1 VSIEAELRVV
11 SAGARAG
18 VDPGALA
25 RRAGGPVRLLSAT
38 ASRLDALGVVP
49 GLAGELAAARR
60 ADIGEW
66 VAQLAAR
73 GVVCIARSDPAYP
86 APLLE
91 LADPPL
97 AVFASGAGAGPP
109 PAVPGRALAIVG
121 ARRAG
126 APALALARR
135 LAAFAAGSGVCV
147 VSGLALGVDAAGH
160 QGALD
165 VGGATVAV
173 LGCGPDV
180 AYPRTNAGLHRRIVE
195 TGLVLSEYPPG
206 TPPAPWRFPARNRLI
221 AALAGAVLVVE
232 ARARSGALITADHAL
247 DLGRD
252 VLAVPGWAGSPAAAG
267 TNGLLKSGA
276 GMIENEEDLAVWL
289 GLEPPSAAAPPAEDA
304 ALLDELASGP
314 AHVADLSVRVKRPA
328 HELAA
333 ALSRLEL
340 EGWVGR
346 DDTGRYLVVRVL
358 AGGGRRRSGSRPP

>member
-1 VSIEAELRVV
+1 MSAEAELRVV
-11 SAGARAG
+11 AAAARAG
-18 VDPGALA
+18 VDAGALV
-25 RRAGGPVRLLSAT
+25 RRARGAARLLQAS
-38 ASRLDALGVVP
+38 ASRLDALGVMP
-49 GLAGELAAARR
+49 GLAGELVAARR
-60 ADIGEW
+60 LDLAEF
-66 VAQLAAR
+66 VAELAGR
-73 GVVCIARSDPAYP
+73 GIVCLARSDPGYP
-86 APLLE
+86 APLRE

-97 AVFASGAGAGPP
+97 AVFAAGARAGPP
-109 PAVPGRALAIVG
+109 PVVPGRALAIVG

-165 VGGATVAV
+165 AGEPTLAV

-180 AYPRTNAGLHRRIVE
+180 AYPRTNAGLHRRILE

-221 AALAGAVLVVE
+221 AALADAVLVVE

-267 TNGLLKSGA
+267 TNGLLKAGA
-276 GMIENEEDLAVWL
+276 GMVEDEDDLAAWL
-289 GLEPPSAAAPPAEDA
+289 GLDPPSQAPPPGEDTALVEAAAT
-304 ALLDELASGP
+304 GP
-314 AHVADLSVRVKRPA
+314 AHVEELVERLGKPAD
-328 HELAA
+328 ELAA

-340 EGWVGR
+340 DGWVGR
-346 DDTGRYLVVRVL
+346 DESGRYLALRK
-358 AGGGRRRSGSRPP
+358 ARIADRG

>member
-1 VSIEAELRVV
+1 MSAEAELRVV
-11 SAGARAG
+11 AAAARAG
-18 VDPGALA
+18 VDAGALA
-25 RRAGGPVRLLSAT
+25 RRAGGAARLLSAS
-38 ASRLDALGVVP
+38 ASRLDALGVMP

-60 ADIGEW
+60 LD
-66 VAQLAAR
+66 LAGFIDNLQGR
-73 GVVCIARSDPAYP
+73 GIVCVARSDPAYP
-86 APLLE
+86 APLQE
-91 LADPPL
+91 LHDPPL
-97 AVFASGAGAGPP
+97 ALFAAGAGAGPP
-109 PAVPGRALAIVG
+109 PAVPGRALGIVG

-165 VGGATVAV
+165 AGGPTLAV

-180 AYPRTNAGLHRRIVE
+180 AYPRTNAGLHRRILE

-221 AALAGAVLVVE
+221 AALACAVLVIE

-252 VLAVPGWAGSPAAAG
+252 VLAVPGWAGSPCAAG
-267 TNGLLKSGA
+267 TNGLLKAGA
-276 GMIENEEDLAVWL
+276 GMVEDENDLAAWI
-289 GLEPPSAAAPPAEDA
+289 GLDPPSQSAPPADDA
-304 ALLDELASGP
+304 ALVEAAAAEPVHIEVLAERLGK
-314 AHVADLSVRVKRPA
+314 AAD
-328 HELAA
+328 ELAA

-340 EGWVGR
+340 DGWVGR
-346 DDTGRYLVVRVL
+346 DEAGRYFALR
-358 AGGGRRRSGSRPP
+358 ASGPAARG

>member
-1 VSIEAELRVV
+1 MSAEAELRVV
-11 SAGARAG
+11 AAAARAG
-18 VDPGALA
+18 VDAGALA
-25 RRAGGPVRLLSAT
+25 RRAGGAARLLTAS
-38 ASRLDALGVVP
+38 ASRLDALGVMP
-49 GLAGELAAARR
+49 GLAGELVAARKMDLAEFAR
-60 ADIGEW
+60 EM
-66 VAQLAAR
+66 AAR
-73 GVVCIARSDPAYP
+73 GIVCVARSDPAYP
-86 APLLE
+86 APLRE

-97 AVFASGAGAGPP
+97 AVFAAGAGAGPP
-109 PAVPGRALAIVG
+109 PRVPGRALAIVG

-126 APALALARR
+126 APALTLARR
-135 LAAFAAGSGVCV
+135 LAAFAADSGICV

-165 VGGATVAV
+165 VGGATLAV

-180 AYPRTNAGLHRRIVE
+180 AYPRTNAGLHRRILE

-267 TNGLLKSGA
+267 TNALLKAGA
-276 GMIENEEDLAVWL
+276 GMVEDEDDLAAWL
-289 GLEPPSAAAPPAEDA
+289 GLDPPSKAAPPAADSALVEAA
-304 ALLDELASGP
+304 ALGP
-314 AHVADLSVRVKRPA
+314 AHVEELAERLGKPA
-328 HELAA
+328 EEVAA

-340 EGWVGR
+340 DGWVGR
-346 DDTGRYLVVRVL
+346 DESGRYLALR
-358 AGGGRRRSGSRPP
+358 ASGPAARG

>member
-1 VSIEAELRVV
+1 M
-11 SAGARAG
+11 
-18 VDPGALA
+18 
-25 RRAGGPVRLLSAT
+25 
-38 ASRLDALGVVP
+38 VP
-49 GLAGELAAARR
+49 GLARELAAARA
-60 ADIGEW
+60 AD
-66 VAQLAAR
+66 VAEYTAELAAR
-73 GVVCIARSDPAYP
+73 GIVCVARSDPAYP
-86 APLLE
+86 APV
-91 LADPPL
+91 AR
-97 AVFASGAGAGPP
+97 AGRSAPRRLRDGRRRPGRRRSF
-109 PAVPGRALAIVG
+109 PGRALAIVG

-135 LAAFAAGSGVCV
+135 LAAFAAGAGMSV

-160 QGALD
+160 LGALD

-180 AYPRTNAGLHRRIVE
+180 AYPRTNAGVHRRILE

-221 AALAGAVLVVE
+221 AALADAVLVVE

-267 TNGLLKSGA
+267 TNGLLKAGA
-276 GMIENEEDLAVWL
+276 GMIENEDDLAAWL
-289 GLEPPSAAAPPAEDA
+289 GLDPPAKAAPPAEDA
-304 ALLDELASGP
+304 ALVEAAAAGP
-314 AHVADLSVRVKRPA
+314 AHIEELADRLARPA

-340 EGWVGR
+340 DGWIGR
-346 DDTGRYLVVRVL
+346 DEAGRYLAIRA
-358 AGGGRRRSGSRPP
+358 AGPPGRG

>member
-1 VSIEAELRVV
+1 MSTEAELRVV
-11 SAGARAG
+11 AAAARAG
-18 VDPGALA
+18 VDAGALA
-25 RRAGGPVRLLSAT
+25 RRAGGAARLLGAS
-38 ASRLDALGVVP
+38 ASRLDALGVMP
-49 GLAGELAAARR
+49 GLAGELVAARR
-60 ADIGEW
+60 LDLAEFVGEM
-66 VAQLAAR
+66 AAR
-73 GVVCIARSDPAYP
+73 GVACIARSDPAYP
-86 APLLE
+86 APLRE

-97 AVFASGAGAGPP
+97 AVFATGAGAGPP
-109 PAVPGRALAIVG
+109 PVIPARALAIVG

-165 VGGATVAV
+165 VGGPTVAV

-180 AYPRTNAGLHRRIVE
+180 AYPRTNAGLHRRILE

-221 AALAGAVLVVE
+221 AALTGAVLVVE

-267 TNGLLKSGA
+267 TNGLLKAGA
-276 GMIENEEDLAVWL
+276 GMVEDEDDLAAWL
-289 GLEPPSAAAPPAEDA
+289 GLDPPSKAAPPADDA
-304 ALLDELASGP
+304 ALVEAAATGP
-314 AHVADLSVRVKRPA
+314 AHVEELAERLGKPA
-328 HELAA
+328 AELAA

-340 EGWVGR
+340 DGWVGR
-346 DDTGRYLVVRVL
+346 DESGRYLALR
-358 AGGGRRRSGSRPP
+358 ASSRRGRG

>member
-1 VSIEAELRVV
+1 
-11 SAGARAG
+11 
-18 VDPGALA
+18 
-25 RRAGGPVRLLSAT
+25 
-38 ASRLDALGVVP
+38 
-49 GLAGELAAARR
+49 
-60 ADIGEW
+60 
-66 VAQLAAR
+66 
-73 GVVCIARSDPAYP
+73 VCVARSDPAYP

-97 AVFASGAGAGPP
+97 AVFAAGAAAGPP
-109 PAVPGRALAIVG
+109 PAIPGRALAIVG

-165 VGGATVAV
+165 AGGQTVAV

-180 AYPRTNAGLHRRIVE
+180 AYPRTNAGVHRRILE
-195 TGLVLSEYPPG
+195 TGLVLAEYPPG

-221 AALAGAVLVVE
+221 AALAVAVLVVE

-267 TNGLLKSGA
+267 TNGLLKAGA
-276 GMIENEEDLAVWL
+276 GMIENEEDLAAWL
-289 GLEPPSAAAPPAEDA
+289 GLEPPSTVAPPAADA
-304 ALLDELASGP
+304 ALIEAAAGGP
-314 AHVADLSVRVKRPA
+314 AHVEELAERLGTPA
-328 HELAA
+328 AELAA

-340 EGWVGR
+340 DGWIGR
-346 DDTGRYLVVRVL
+346 DETGRYLAIRSWP
-358 AGGGRRRSGSRPP
+358 AGHPR

>member
-1 VSIEAELRVV
+1 VSAEAELRVV
-11 SAGARAG
+11 AAAARAG

-25 RRAGGPVRLLSAT
+25 RRAGGAARLLSAP

-60 ADIGEW
+60 ADIAEY
-66 VAQLAAR
+66 VAGLAAS
-73 GVVCIARSDPAYP
+73 GIVCVARSDPAYP

-97 AVFASGAGAGPP
+97 AVLAAGAGAGPP
-109 PAVPGRALAIVG
+109 PAIPGRALAIVG

-165 VGGATVAV
+165 VGGQTVAV

-180 AYPRTNAGLHRRIVE
+180 AYPRTNAGVHRRILGS
-195 TGLVLSEYPPG
+195 GLVLSEYPPG

-221 AALAGAVLVVE
+221 AALAVAVLVVE

-267 TNGLLKSGA
+267 TNSLLKAGA
-276 GMIENEEDLAVWL
+276 GMIENEEDLAAWL
-289 GLEPPSAAAPPAEDA
+289 GLEPPSAMTPPAADA
-304 ALLDELASGP
+304 ALIEAAAGGP
-314 AHVADLSVRVKRPA
+314 AHVDELAERLGTPA
-328 HELAA
+328 AELAA

-340 EGWVGR
+340 DGWIGR
-346 DDTGRYLVVRVL
+346 DETGRYLALRPSGR
-358 AGGGRRRSGSRPP
+358 AGRG